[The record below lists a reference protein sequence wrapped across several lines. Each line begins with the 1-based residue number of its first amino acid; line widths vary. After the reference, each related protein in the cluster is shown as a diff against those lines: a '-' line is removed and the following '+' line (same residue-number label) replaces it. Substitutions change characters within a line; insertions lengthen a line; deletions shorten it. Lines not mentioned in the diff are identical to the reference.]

1 MWMNVC
7 VCVFISVYRE
17 ENIDYIL
24 LAYCTWDSLDIFNLI
39 LTVLRPALTGVLFD
53 LILKFRAALTLSLL
67 PPLLYD
73 SFFFGL
79 SSYYQC
85 SLCVHFS
92 TNVCECKLVRDYVSI
107 CVCVQLDDWPRSL
120 NIKTWMK
127 DWKAPWSPLEAPS
140 ASADTLQGPR
150 SWGREIKTGETRPR
164 GRREAKDP
172 GSIYSPRKYLWSLQN
187 F

>member
-1 MWMNVC
+1 MNVC

-73 SFFFGL
+73 SFFLVFL
-79 SSYYQC
+79 HIISAACVCISALMYVSA
-85 SLCVHFS
+85 SLCA
-92 TNVCECKLVRDYVSI
+92 T
-107 CVCVQLDDWPRSL
+107 
-120 NIKTWMK
+120 M
-127 DWKAPWSPLEAPS
+127 
-140 ASADTLQGPR
+140 
-150 SWGREIKTGETRPR
+150 
-164 GRREAKDP
+164 
-172 GSIYSPRKYLWSLQN
+172 
-187 F
+187 